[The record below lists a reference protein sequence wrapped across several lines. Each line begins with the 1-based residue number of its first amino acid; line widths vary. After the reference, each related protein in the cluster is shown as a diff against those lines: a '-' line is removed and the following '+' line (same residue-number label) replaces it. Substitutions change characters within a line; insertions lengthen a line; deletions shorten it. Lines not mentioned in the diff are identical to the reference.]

1 MKYAWFVL
9 SIVTARFAVTAV
21 DFPAGDGDL
30 AWQRWLGQT
39 ILYTHHI
46 PRTLGTESFTAA
58 GAHWTPQE
66 WAFGIGAF
74 LGTAGFPWALFAL
87 AVTACAVVAL
97 VLVAYRAVRRGAA
110 PIAVAVVVTAA
121 GLAMFESFGVRAQVV
136 AWPMLALTLLLLDNE
151 GPWMWALVPVA
162 ALWSNLHASAMLAP
176 LLAAAVALGRW
187 SEDRAWTPRVRR
199 SVALMAATALAICVN
214 PFGIGL
220 PEYALSLFGSPI
232 KTHISEWEPTNI
244 SMISFAVGSLPL
256 LLGAI
261 VLGIVGRR
269 SRSDALVVAAFTF
282 LLFFAAR
289 NIAVFAI
296 VVAPLVAASM
306 TQVLGL
312 AVERPQ
318 ETRLDWVGTYGLPS
332 VAVLLALVVGV
343 GLYRSEARTELTM
356 PYKEIAALTHL
367 PGEHR
372 IFCADFAW
380 CSFFIGTPHQSV
392 FLDGRA
398 DPYPPA
404 VWDDFVTIA
413 FLQPHW
419 RERLDAHAVNAV
431 IDERG
436 KPIDQ
441 AMSLIGWRKVT
452 EDQRFRLWVRPEA
465 SLGSDIPRA
474 RLLSRGTVFND
485 TRHRLE

>member
-1 MKYAWFVL
+1 
-9 SIVTARFAVTAV
+9 
-21 DFPAGDGDL
+21 
-30 AWQRWLGQT
+30 
-39 ILYTHHI
+39 
-46 PRTLGTESFTAA
+46 
-58 GAHWTPQE
+58 
-66 WAFGIGAF
+66 
-74 LGTAGFPWALFAL
+74 
-87 AVTACAVVAL
+87 
-97 VLVAYRAVRRGAA
+97 
-110 PIAVAVVVTAA
+110 
-121 GLAMFESFGVRAQVV
+121 MFESFGVRAQVV

-176 LLAAAVALGRW
+176 LLAAAVAIGRW
-187 SEDRAWTPRVRR
+187 SEDGAITARVAR
-199 SVALMAATALAICVN
+199 SLAVTAATALAICVN

-232 KTHISEWEPTNI
+232 KAHISEWEPTNI

-261 VLGIVGRR
+261 VLGVVGRR
-269 SRSDALVVAAFTF
+269 SRSDALIVAAFTF

-296 VVAPLVAASM
+296 VLAPLVAASM
-306 TQVLGL
+306 TQALGL
-312 AVERPQ
+312 TVERAPQ
-318 ETRLDWVGTYGLPS
+318 TRLDWVGKYGLPS
-332 VAVLLALVVGV
+332 FAVLLAVVVGL

-356 PYKEIAALTHL
+356 PYKEIAALVQL

-398 DPYPPA
+398 DPYPPE
-404 VWDDFVTIA
+404 VWNDFIAIA

-419 RERLDAHAVNAV
+419 RERLDARGVNAL
-431 IDERG
+431 IAERG

-441 AMSLIGWRKVT
+441 AMGLIGWRKVT
-452 EDQRFRLWVRPEA
+452 QDQKFRLWVRPG
-465 SLGSDIPRA
+465 SLGGDIPRA
-474 RLLSRGTVFND
+474 RLSGGTAFDN